1 MSPRAAT
8 TVESA
13 VDILGMLKED
23 HKKVKGL
30 FDRFEHTEDAEERTE
45 IIKTALQ
52 ELEVHAELE
61 EKILYPAFREH
72 LEEEDLIDEA
82 FEEHHVVHLLIKEL
96 KGMRGKQSRRDA
108 KFTVLA
114 ENVKHHIKEEEGSL
128 FPQVEELDL
137 DWEALS
143 MKVEKKRAQL
153 QSGGRRSK
161 G

>member
-1 MSPRAAT
+1 MSPQAAS
-8 TVESA
+8 TVESGA
-13 VDILGMLKED
+13 DVLGMLKDD

-61 EKILYPAFREH
+61 EKILYPAFREQ
-72 LEEEDLIDEA
+72 LDEEDLIDEA

-96 KGMRGKQSRRDA
+96 KGARGKQGRRDA

-114 ENVKHHIKEEEGSL
+114 ENVKHHIKEEENSL
-128 FPQVEELDL
+128 FPQVEDLDL
-137 DWEALS
+137 DWETLFA
-143 MKVEKKRAQL
+143 KVEKKRAQL
-153 QSGGRRSK
+153 ESGRRRSK